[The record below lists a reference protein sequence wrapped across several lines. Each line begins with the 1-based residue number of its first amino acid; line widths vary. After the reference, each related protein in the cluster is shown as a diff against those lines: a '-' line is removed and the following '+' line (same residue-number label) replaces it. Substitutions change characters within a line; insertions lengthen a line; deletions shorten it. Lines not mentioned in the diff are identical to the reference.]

1 MDRPGFIIEPTE
13 AKSMAETSSVTELLP
28 SLINSAQTLARPPI
42 SNFRVAAVG
51 LSKSGRIFIG
61 VNVEFPGLPLH
72 HSIHAEQFLLTNLS
86 LNNEPNLQSFAVS
99 AAPCGHC
106 RQFLQELRGAPDIQ
120 IIITSG
126 PDPKPT
132 PLSQFLPYR
141 FGPHDLLPQQTP
153 LFLEP
158 RNNGLSLHFPPEPTQ
173 KLPNGVCNGE
183 TLDMKLKIAALEAAN
198 KSHAPYSDSPSGVAI
213 VDCNGKIYKGSYV
226 ESAAF
231 NPSLGPLQ
239 AAVVAFIAGGGGE
252 YDEIVGAV
260 LVEKDGA
267 VVKQEGTVRLLME
280 AISPKCEL
288 QTFLCSVD
296 DHSSI

>member
-1 MDRPGFIIEPTE
+1 MDRPGFTIEPTKS
-13 AKSMAETSSVTELLP
+13 KSMAEASSLTLTELLP

-51 LSKSGRIFIG
+51 ISQSGRIYIG

-120 IIITSG
+120 IIVTSE

-132 PLSQFLPYR
+132 PLSRFLPYR
-141 FGPHDLLPQQTP
+141 FGPHDLLSQQTP

-158 RNNGLSLHFPPEPTQ
+158 RNNGLTLLPLPTQ
-173 KLPNGVCNGE
+173 KLPNGVCNGD
-183 TLDMKLKIAALEAAN
+183 TIDMKLKIAALEAAN

-288 QTFLCSVD
+288 QTFLCSI
-296 DHSSI
+296 DHQCSI

>member
-1 MDRPGFIIEPTE
+1 MDRPGFIIEPAE
-13 AKSMAETSSVTELLP
+13 AKSMAEASSLTLTQLLP
-28 SLINSAQTLARPPI
+28 SLITSAQTLARPPI

-51 LSKSGRIFIG
+51 LSQSGRILIG
-61 VNVEFPGLPLH
+61 VNVEFPCLPLH

-86 LNNEPNLQSFAVS
+86 LNNEANLQSFAVS

-120 IIITSG
+120 IIVTSE
-126 PDPKPT
+126 PNPKPT
-132 PLSQFLPYR
+132 SLSRFLPHR

-158 RNNGLSLHFPPEPTQ
+158 RNNRLT
-173 KLPNGVCNGE
+173 LPNGVCNGE
-183 TLDMKLKIAALEAAN
+183 TLDTKLKIAALEAAN

-213 VDCNGKIYKGSYV
+213 VDCYRKIYKGSYV

-239 AAVVAFIAGGGGE
+239 AAVVVFIAGGGGE

-267 VVKQEGTVRLLME
+267 VVRQEGTVRLLLN
-280 AISPKCEL
+280 AISPKCVL

-296 DHSSI
+296 QSSV